1 MGFTLPAVCRTR
13 QLFSFRL
20 SRTRLLKHFIADK
33 NAIIFTQKFFEVF
46 SGGDCT
52 WKFVEVKVYA

>member
-46 SGGDCT
+46 SEFPIAPKGL
-52 WKFVEVKVYA
+52 